1 MGNSGEQARDR
12 TQSRVI
18 LSANLTRVN
27 EAAKRSRQTRFTALL
42 HHVDVA
48 ALERAYRRL
57 RRQAAPGVDGVTVE
71 SYGQDLE
78 DNLRDL
84 ADRSMAAA
92 IGRCRFAGR
101 TSQRLTAVSGL
112 SASSRWKI
120 KSSRARW
127 RKS

>member
-18 LSANLTRVN
+18 LPANLTKVN
-27 EAAKRSRQTRFTALL
+27 EAAKRSRQTRFAALL

-48 ALERAYRRL
+48 ALERAYLRL
-57 RRQAAPGVDGVTVE
+57 RRRQAAPGVDGVTVD

-78 DNLRDL
+78 GNLRDL
-84 ADRSMAAA
+84 ADRVHG
-92 IGRCRFAGR
+92 GRYRPLPVRR
-101 TSQRLTAVSGL
+101 TWLTAVSGL
-112 SASSRWKI
+112 SVSSRWKI

-127 RKS
+127 QRS